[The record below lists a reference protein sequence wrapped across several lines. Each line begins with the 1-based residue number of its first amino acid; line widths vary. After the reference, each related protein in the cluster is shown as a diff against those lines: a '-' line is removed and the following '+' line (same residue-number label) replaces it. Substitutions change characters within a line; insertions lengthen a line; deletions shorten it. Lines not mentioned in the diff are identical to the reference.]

1 MRTNRRYLV
10 YFAMFLMNA
19 VNYVDRTNLSVAAS
33 SIASTFQ
40 LSPIQ
45 LGYMFSSFLW
55 TYLFCLIPAG
65 LVVDRFG
72 ARKVTALALIIWS
85 AGGILTGLASSFFL
99 LLGSRL
105 ILGIG
110 EAASYPSGSRIIREW
125 APKTERGRAAAILN
139 AGAYAGPA
147 LGGIFVGWL
156 IAQAG
161 WRGSFLVTGAV
172 GVCLGVFWWILYR
185 TPAQAKWI
193 SAEER
198 VLINDSAAPAVATD
212 SAAAKKRASGG
223 LKKLL
228 AEKTMWGLALSQ
240 GCAGYT
246 LYLFLT
252 WLPTYFERAHGMN
265 VVKSSLYT
273 AAPYASA
280 CVLGIMLGYLSDR
293 LLTSEALARGA
304 RRNMIFVI
312 LLLGSVVF
320 ALPFVDSMWA
330 IVLIISLALTCVSTA
345 MSMNIALTNDLL
357 GDPAHSGVAVGLLI
371 LGGNVFGL
379 AAPIVTGY
387 AVAYSGGFTAAFAIA
402 GVLLLLGSLASLTLT
417 RRPIL
422 VDRPNPIR
430 GGQPVT
436 SKPAS
441 QL

>member
-10 YFAMFLMNA
+10 YFAMFLMSM
-19 VNYVDRTNLSVAAS
+19 VNYVDRTNLSVAAG
-33 SIASTFQ
+33 SIASTFE

-72 ARKVTALALIIWS
+72 ARKVTALSLIIWS
-85 AGGILTGLASSFFL
+85 AGGILTGLASSFLL

-105 ILGIG
+105 VLGIG
-110 EAASYPSGSRIIREW
+110 EAASYPSGPRIIREW
-125 APKTERGRAAAILN
+125 APKTERGLAAAILN

-156 IAQAG
+156 IPQVG

-172 GVCLGVFWWILYR
+172 GVGLGLSWWILYR

-198 VLINDSAAPAVATD
+198 VLINDAATPATAT
-212 SAAAKKRASGG
+212 SKQRAPGG

-228 AEKTMWGLALSQ
+228 AEKTMWGLAVTQ

-246 LYLFLT
+246 LYVFLT
-252 WLPTYFERAHGMN
+252 WLPTYFERAHHMN

-293 LLTSEALARGA
+293 LLTREALARGA
-304 RRNMIFVI
+304 RRNMIFVM
-312 LLLGSVVF
+312 LLLGSVVS
-320 ALPFVDSMWA
+320 AIPFVNSMWA
-330 IVLIISLALTCVSTA
+330 IVLIMSLTLTCVSTV

-371 LGGNVFGL
+371 LGGNIFGL

-387 AVAYSGGFTAAFAIA
+387 AVASSGGFTAAFAIA
-402 GVLLLLGSLASLTLT
+402 GGLQLLGSLASLTLT
-417 RRPIL
+417 RKPML
-422 VDRPNPIR
+422 ADRTNPIR
-430 GGQPVT
+430 GGQAVA
-436 SKPAS
+436 SAPAGK
-441 QL
+441 

>member
-10 YFAMFLMNA
+10 YFAMFLMST
-19 VNYVDRTNLSVAAS
+19 VNYIDRTNLSVAAS

-40 LSPIQ
+40 LSPIH

-65 LVVDRFG
+65 LIVDRFG
-72 ARKVTALALIIWS
+72 VRKVTALALIIWS
-85 AGGILTGLASSFFL
+85 VGGILTGLSSSFFL

-110 EAASYPSGSRIIREW
+110 EAASFPSGSRIIREW
-125 APKTERGRAAAILN
+125 APKTERGLAAAILN
-139 AGAYAGPA
+139 AGSYAGPA
-147 LGGIFVGWL
+147 LGSVVVGWL
-156 IAQAG
+156 IVQAG
-161 WRGSFLVTGAV
+161 WRGSFLVTGAA

-185 TPAQAKWI
+185 TPAQATWI

-198 VLINDSAAPAVATD
+198 LLIDDSAAPVRAAD
-212 SAAAKKRASGG
+212 SAAAKKRSSGG

-228 AEKTMWGLALSQ
+228 SEKTMWGLALTQ

-252 WLPTYFERAHGMN
+252 WLPTYFERARHMD

-280 CVLGIMLGYLSDR
+280 CLLGIMLGYLSDR
-293 LLTSEALARGA
+293 LLTRESLARGG
-304 RRNMIFVI
+304 RRNMIFVTQ
-312 LLLGSVVF
+312 LLGSVVF

-330 IVLIISLALTCVSTA
+330 MVLIISVALTCVSTV

-371 LGGNVFGL
+371 LGGNIFGL

-387 AVAYSGGFTAAFAIA
+387 AVASTGGFTVAFAIA
-402 GVLLLLGSLASLTLT
+402 GGLLILGSLACLTLT
-417 RRPIL
+417 RTPIL
-422 VDRPNPIR
+422 ADRTNPIR
-430 GGQPVT
+430 GGQP
-436 SKPAS
+436 AI
-441 QL
+441 

>member
-10 YFAMFLMNA
+10 YFAMFLMSA
-19 VNYVDRTNLSVAAS
+19 VNYVDRTNLSIAAS
-33 SIASTFQ
+33 AIASTFQ

-72 ARKVTALALIIWS
+72 VRKVTALALIIWS
-85 AGGILTGLASSFFL
+85 AGGILTGLASSFLL

-110 EAASYPSGSRIIREW
+110 EASSYPAGSRIIREW
-125 APKTERGRAAAILN
+125 APKTERGLAAATLN

-147 LGGIFVGWL
+147 LGAIVVGWL
-156 IAQAG
+156 VAQVG

-172 GVCLGVFWWILYR
+172 GVCLGLLWWILYR

-198 VLINDSAAPAVATD
+198 VLINDSATPGVAID
-212 SAAAKKRASGG
+212 SAAAKKRTPGG

-252 WLPTYFERAHGMN
+252 WLPTYFERARNMD

-293 LLTSEALARGA
+293 LLTREALARGA
-304 RRNMIFVI
+304 RRNMIFVM
-312 LLLGSVVF
+312 LLIGSIIF

-330 IVLIISLALTCVSTA
+330 IVLIISVALTCVSTV

-357 GDPAHSGVAVGLLI
+357 DDPAHSGVAVGLLI

-387 AVAYSGGFTAAFAIA
+387 AVTYSGGFTAAFLIA
-402 GVLLLLGSLASLTLT
+402 GGLLILGSVASLTLT

-422 VDRPNPIR
+422 ADRTNPIR
-430 GGQPVT
+430 DTQPV
-436 SKPAS
+436 AS
-441 QL
+441 

>member
-1 MRTNRRYLV
+1 
-10 YFAMFLMNA
+10 MFLMNA

-40 LSPIQ
+40 LSPVQ

-72 ARKVTALALIIWS
+72 ARKITAMALIIWS

-147 LGGIFVGWL
+147 LGGVFVGWL
-156 IAQAG
+156 IPHVG
-161 WRGSFLVTGAV
+161 WRGSFWVTGAV

-185 TPAQAKWI
+185 TPAQATWI

-198 VLINDSAAPAVATD
+198 VLINDSDTPAAATD
-212 SAAAKKRASGG
+212 SAAKKKPASGG

-293 LLTSEALARGA
+293 LLTREALARGA
-304 RRNMIFVI
+304 RRNMIVVM
-312 LLLGSVVF
+312 LLLGSVIF

-330 IVLIISLALTCVSTA
+330 IVLIISVALTCVSTA

-371 LGGNVFGL
+371 LGGNIFGL

-387 AVAYSGGFTAAFAIA
+387 AVASSGGFTAAFAIA
-402 GVLLLLGSLASLTLT
+402 GVLLFFGSLASLTLT

-422 VDRPNPIR
+422 AHRTNPTPGR
-430 GGQPVT
+430 QLVT
-436 SKPAS
+436 SKPAGEW
-441 QL
+441 